1 MRVFSIGIKSIH
13 NYVDF
18 YEKTRIESESGF
30 DVIESWGLESDYFKK
45 IQRIT
50 EQKNIPITPYTLID
64 LWMNKGNLDYKI
76 VMKRSAYG

>member
-13 NYVDF
+13 NYVES

-64 LWMNKGNLDYKI
+64 VWMNKGNLDYKV